1 MLGIVD
7 RQHSLL
13 SAIQRSVLSKNANVL
28 HAASEDENPP
38 GTSDQDT
45 CRNSELAL
53 VKAGA
58 HCGESALKQ
67 NCSICSPEHRIL
79 LEDSCVQSTES
90 STSGDGDGDGE
101 VDNSMAL
108 VAVQKVEDESNSVS
122 VFITEIPE
130 RKFGWP
136 LLRRAFLPDRQI
148 SVVQWAMQLPSR
160 NCFPGAF
167 SKQSN
172 YNQQEDQS
180 SELDGESG
188 AIVLVGADTV
198 SAPSSPSS
206 SRSVLEELEGL
217 HEKYSST
224 CRLFEYQELLR
235 ATSNFT
241 PGLISIATIEEHVFL
256 F

>member
-1 MLGIVD
+1 MIGTVD

-13 SAIQRSVLSKNANVL
+13 SGIQRSVLSKNSNVL
-28 HAASEDENPP
+28 HVANEDGNPA
-38 GTSDQDT
+38 GTSDQGI
-45 CRNSELAL
+45 CGNSELAS
-53 VKAGA
+53 VKAGS

-67 NCSICSPEHRIL
+67 NCSICSPENPIL
-79 LEDSCVQSTES
+79 PEDSCVQSTES
-90 STSGDGDGDGE
+90 SISGDGE
-101 VDNSMAL
+101 EDNSMAL
-108 VAVQKVEDESNSVS
+108 VAVQRVEDESSS
-122 VFITEIPE
+122 ISMLITEMPE

-136 LLRRAFLPDRQI
+136 LLRRPILPDRQI

-160 NCFPGAF
+160 NFFPSVY

-172 YNQQEDQS
+172 CNQNENQS

-188 AIVLVGADTV
+188 AMVLVGADAL

-206 SRSVLEELEGL
+206 SRSLPEELEGL

-224 CRLFEYQELLR
+224 CRLFKYQELLQ

-241 PGLISIATIEEHVFL
+241 LGLISSLDLIWIDSIM
-256 F
+256 